1 MLKCG
6 REEFWDALADFA
18 RCRFIADRPACEF
31 WGMPPRVGV
40 RELRMSTSPVSSDFR
55 QGIASARAGHRL
67 LARLHLAEAIDADPS
82 NDAHWLWMAWVAE
95 SPEAAVDHLKK
106 ALERN
111 PDNEIARAGLIWS
124 QTMAEWDFEKP
135 VSPRATLAAVA
146 EREARGRPDSKELPI
161 RMPRFDELHADS
173 SRGYNEHQKDLVSDA
188 DIDVEQLPEPEYYFA
203 QPVVEESSE
212 EEIRH
217 VEEAHAGESHFE
229 QHDVKEA
236 PDADHANPELKL
248 TKPKTEPRP
257 AWQLPDAQAAIR
269 PDSIPI
275 DQITGMYMG
284 EGKNLVED
292 QFPGFNISSAVD
304 VVNDPTASLATPFPG
319 GTTVGKVGPN
329 RPPSGELVTPF
340 GATDPNEHID
350 NAPHSIADSDFETIT
365 PTNMAPSLVE
375 VPTEPPFVE
384 APPVIEMESAEPE
397 APSEEA
403 PVDSVPHLG
412 DGKLPK
418 ILVVDDSPTVCKIVS
433 ITLKKRGYDVGTAA
447 DGVEAMAIVA
457 SDQPDLILLDINM
470 PRMDGYQLCKLIKG
484 YPQTKAIPVIML
496 SGKDG
501 FFDRVRGKLVGC
513 SDYITKPF
521 DPENLV
527 ATVERFLPAPIA
539 ASAAS

>member
-1 MLKCG
+1 
-6 REEFWDALADFA
+6 
-18 RCRFIADRPACEF
+18 
-31 WGMPPRVGV
+31 
-40 RELRMSTSPVSSDFR
+40 MSTSPVSSDFR

-95 SPEAAVDHLKK
+95 SPEAAVEHLKK

-124 QTMAEWDFEKP
+124 QTMAEWDFEKSL
-135 VSPRATLAAVA
+135 SPRATLAAVA
-146 EREARGRPDSKELPI
+146 EREARGRPDSKVLPI

-173 SRGYNEHQKDLVSDA
+173 SRGYNDSPKELVSDA
-188 DIDVEQLPEPEYYFA
+188 DIDVEQLPEPEHYFA
-203 QPVVEESSE
+203 EPVAEESAE

-217 VEEAHAGESHFE
+217 VDEHHADEAHAEHHE
-229 QHDVKEA
+229 ID
-236 PDADHANPELKL
+236 DAHVDDDANPELKL

-257 AWQLPDAQAAIR
+257 AWELPDAQAVMR

-292 QFPGFNISSAVD
+292 QFPGFNISSSVD

-340 GATDPNEHID
+340 GATDPNEHVD
-350 NAPHSIADSDFETIT
+350 NAPHSVADSDFETIT

-375 VPTEPPFVE
+375 VPAEPQFVE
-384 APPVIEMESAEPE
+384 APPVIEMESAASE
-397 APSEEA
+397 APSEA
-403 PVDSVPHLG
+403 PVEPGDSVLQTS
-412 DGKLPK
+412 DGKAPK

-433 ITLKKRGYDVGTAA
+433 ITLKKRGYEVGTAA

>member
-1 MLKCG
+1 
-6 REEFWDALADFA
+6 
-18 RCRFIADRPACEF
+18 
-31 WGMPPRVGV
+31 
-40 RELRMSTSPVSSDFR
+40 MSTSPVSSDFR

-124 QTMAEWDFEKP
+124 QTMAEWDFEKAL
-135 VSPRATLAAVA
+135 SPRATLAAVA
-146 EREARGRPDSKELPI
+146 EREARARPDSKVLPI

-173 SRGYNEHQKDLVSDA
+173 SRGYGEHQKDLVSDA
-188 DIDVEQLPEPEYYFA
+188 DIDVEQLPEPESYFA

-217 VEEAHAGESHFE
+217 VEAHVEEYHADEAPAEHHQVEEAH
-229 QHDVKEA
+229 D
-236 PDADHANPELKL
+236 DHANPELKL

-257 AWQLPDAQAAIR
+257 AWQLPDAQAAMR

-329 RPPSGELVTPF
+329 RPPSGELVTAF
-340 GATDPNEHID
+340 GSTDPNEHVD
-350 NAPHSIADSDFETIT
+350 NAPSSIADSDFETIT

-375 VPTEPPFVE
+375 IPTESPLAE
-384 APPVIEMESAEPE
+384 APPVIEMESAAPE
-397 APSEEA
+397 SPSEA
-403 PVDSVPHLG
+403 PVEPVDVVPHTG

-457 SDQPDLILLDINM
+457 SNQPDLILLDINM

-484 YPQTKAIPVIML
+484 YPETKAIPVIML

-521 DPENLV
+521 DPEHLV